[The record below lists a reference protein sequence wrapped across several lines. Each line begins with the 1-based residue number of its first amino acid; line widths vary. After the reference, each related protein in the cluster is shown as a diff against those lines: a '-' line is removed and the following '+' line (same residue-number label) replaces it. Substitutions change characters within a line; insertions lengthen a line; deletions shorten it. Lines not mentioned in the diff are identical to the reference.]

1 MPKPGSV
8 EAYQNYQNCNYDVRA
23 AFVAAVND
31 CQHLLQAID
40 WHVDEMSLHVAM
52 FGEIDW
58 PVVGDYAYA
67 AEVLRDLAGFLQ
79 GEEA

>member
-8 EAYQNYQNCNYDVRA
+8 EAYQNCNYDVGA

-31 CQHLLQAID
+31 CQRLLQAID
-40 WHVDEMSLHVAM
+40 KHVDEMSLHVAM

-58 PVVGDYAYA
+58 AVVGDYARA

-79 GEEA
+79 GGEDA